1 MIIKTLITSK
11 EVEGREMISP
21 HHSHPANGGPADSI
35 IRKFI
40 RLVCI
45 LSLVFIP
52 INAIG
57 FNVVYLYANF
67 SGRYAT
73 FWAFVLARVC
83 FFVLVGNVVVS
94 LIAFLCDIVVVRYG
108 DRGVDSKR
116 VLIKGPGV
124 RQ

>member
-1 MIIKTLITSK
+1 MIRFNVLYIGVIALL
-11 EVEGREMISP
+11 
-21 HHSHPANGGPADSI
+21 GGCCG
-35 IRKFI
+35 
-40 RLVCI
+40 LVR
-45 LSLVFIP
+45 P
-52 INAIG
+52 IG
-57 FNVVYLYANF
+57 FNAIYLYAYF

-73 FWAFVLARVC
+73 FWAFVPARVC

>member
-1 MIIKTLITSK
+1 
-11 EVEGREMISP
+11 MISP
-21 HHSHPANGGPADSI
+21 HHFHPTNGVSPSDSI

-57 FNVVYLYANF
+57 FNVIYLYAYF

-73 FWAFVLARVC
+73 FWEFVPARVW

-94 LIAFLCDIVVVRYG
+94 LIAFLCDIVVVRWRDNSLG
-108 DRGVDSKR
+108 SLGN
-116 VLIKGPGV
+116 
-124 RQ
+124 